1 MAKEV
6 TLGEEELA
14 IVKQALD
21 AADRLCTAVISGKS
35 GQMSIALEVARSLSD
50 IKRKK
55 ALGG

>member
-1 MAKEV
+1 MMAKDV

-21 AADRLCTAVISGKS
+21 AADRLCTAVISGKP
-35 GQMSIALEVARSLSD
+35 GQMALALDVARSLSD

-55 ALGG
+55 ALG